1 MNFFGVPD
9 QKSPAEIFSSVFDL
23 DVKRNVPYAFR
34 FKVPRPA
41 PSFFRPQSN
50 SSRERRRFRMYRHHL
65 TLARM
70 TKCEYCFASSLALYN
85 ERCSLNVSLEEVLAF
100 DRGIPGLVPL
110 TPGTDAAR
118 YTKVATL
125 KELYR
130 RLPFLNETSLRNA
143 FNGTVL
149 EVDEATD
156 VSHSGEEA
164 IFDVVS
170 YLLTP
175 ERQPL
180 SLAHLIVYTVS
191 TTFAVLYVKVLPT
204 QLREKTVR
212 SWCFQRASSHDE
224 LWNMVYASW
233 LTSAAKDR
241 FVREAFSEAREA
253 VRAQV
258 RSGTIVDH
266 RDQAKA
272 DRLLYG
278 VTLVLPRERYLVD
291 FEPPKASKFLV
302 QNYLSV
308 SEFEYRVLMEQARRN
323 IRESYPAV
331 WTTGKHMAIETDFYR
346 FLHIS
351 YKPSAIPS
359 LSVSVFRLATALW
372 ALLLNNP
379 SWSEPTARNI
389 RAFTDCYGKAY
400 WSMNGAGTT
409 LWYGEPETALTST
422 SAALAL
428 RGVRA
433 AIRDVDDWL
442 VVKPASK
449 GTRMS
454 HAQLFYGMFASMFC
468 NWDTNSS
475 VDAVSTNA
483 PLSHLR
489 DFAETFACSRDS
501 LMVAKE
507 CCQCS

>member
-241 FVREAFSEAREA
+241 F
-253 VRAQV
+253 
-258 RSGTIVDH
+258 
-266 RDQAKA
+266 
-272 DRLLYG
+272 
-278 VTLVLPRERYLVD
+278 
-291 FEPPKASKFLV
+291 
-302 QNYLSV
+302 
-308 SEFEYRVLMEQARRN
+308 
-323 IRESYPAV
+323 
-331 WTTGKHMAIETDFYR
+331 
-346 FLHIS
+346 LHIS

-389 RAFTDCYGKAY
+389 RAFTDCYDKAY

-409 LWYGEPETALTST
+409 LWYEEPETALTST

-475 VDAVSTNA
+475 IDAVSTNA